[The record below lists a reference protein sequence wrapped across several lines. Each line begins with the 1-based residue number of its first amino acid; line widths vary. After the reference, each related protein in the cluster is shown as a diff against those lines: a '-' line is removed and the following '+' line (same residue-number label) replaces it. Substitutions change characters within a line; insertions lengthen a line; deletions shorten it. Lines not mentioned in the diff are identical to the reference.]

1 MFHVKHYLSKKN
13 YSSKEIYAMNIF
25 GVKLEIFLL
34 ICFNLFL
41 ILILFAMNMSNR
53 SKIRKLKNK
62 YNRFMNGSGDVSLE
76 EVLEECIDKVNNVID
91 KNKEIEY
98 QINSIKRNM
107 YYCVQKVGV
116 VRYNAFDDVGSD
128 LCFSIAL
135 LDNNDDG
142 VVISSLYARESSS
155 TYAKPVS
162 RGKSK
167 YALSAEEIKAID
179 DARKKHVSNVYD

>member
-1 MFHVKHYLSKKN
+1 
-13 YSSKEIYAMNIF
+13 
-25 GVKLEIFLL
+25 
-34 ICFNLFL
+34 
-41 ILILFAMNMSNR
+41 
-53 SKIRKLKNK
+53 
-62 YNRFMNGSGDVSLE
+62 MNGLGDASME
-76 EVLEECIDKVNNVID
+76 EVLDDCINKVNNVLG

-98 QINSIKRNM
+98 QLNAIKRNM
-107 YYCVQKVGV
+107 YYCVQKVGI

-142 VVISSLYARESSS
+142 VVISSLYARDSSS
-155 TYAKPVS
+155 TYAKPVL

-179 DARKKHVSNVYD
+179 DARKAHVSNTYDS

>member
-1 MFHVKHYLSKKN
+1 MS
-13 YSSKEIYAMNIF
+13 IF
-25 GVKLEIFLL
+25 DLPYELIALL
-34 ICFNLFL
+34 GIIIFL
-41 ILILFAMNMSNR
+41 ILILLIMISSNR
-53 SKIRKLKNK
+53 AKIRRLKSK
-62 YNRFMNGSGDVSLE
+62 YDKFMNGMSGASLE
-76 EVLEECIDKVNNVID
+76 DVLENCIDKLN
-91 KNKEIEY
+91 EITERNRELEY
-98 QINSIKRNM
+98 QINAVKKNL

-142 VVISSLYARESSS
+142 VVISGLFARESST
-155 TYAKPVS
+155 TYAKPII

-179 DARKKHVSNVYD
+179 LARRSRVTDIYDD

>member
-1 MFHVKHYLSKKN
+1 
-13 YSSKEIYAMNIF
+13 MNILGIKMELF
-25 GVKLEIFLL
+25 IL
-34 ICFNLFL
+34 ICVNFFL
-41 ILILFAMNMSNR
+41 IIILFMMNISNR
-53 SKIRKLKNK
+53 VKIKKLKSK
-62 YNRFMNGSGDVSLE
+62 YNKFMNGLGDASME
-76 EVLEECIDKVNNVID
+76 EVLDDCINKVNNVLG

-98 QINSIKRNM
+98 QLNAIKRNM
-107 YYCVQKVGV
+107 YYCVQKVGI

-142 VVISSLYARESSS
+142 VVISSLYARDSSS
-155 TYAKPVS
+155 TYAKPVL

-179 DARKKHVSNVYD
+179 DARKAHVSNTYDS

>member
-1 MFHVKHYLSKKN
+1 
-13 YSSKEIYAMNIF
+13 
-25 GVKLEIFLL
+25 
-34 ICFNLFL
+34 
-41 ILILFAMNMSNR
+41 MSNR
-53 SKIRKLKNK
+53 AKIRKLKNK
-62 YNRFMNGSGDVSLE
+62 YNKFMNGLSDASIE
-76 EVLEECIDKVNNVID
+76 EVLDDCIEKVNNVIG

-98 QINSIKRNM
+98 QLNAIKRNM
-107 YYCVQKVGV
+107 YYCVQKVGII
-116 VRYNAFDDVGSD
+116 RYNAFDDVGSD

-142 VVISSLYARESSS
+142 VVISSLYARDSSS

-179 DARKKHVSNVYD
+179 NARRTHVSNIYDA